1 VRWRLQSDAVSDQA
15 NPSAAFDA
23 VADLALA
30 LELVDLADEVTML
43 HYRAA
48 ELVVDRKADRTE
60 VTAADRGAEAAIGA
74 RLAEVRPGDAVFGE
88 EHGSAGAADARRR
101 WIIDPVDGTSNFVR
115 HVPVWATLLALEADG
130 ELVVGVASAPAMGR
144 RWWAARGLDAHTRDV
159 DGTVR
164 RIHVSSTASLSDAF
178 LSWVDGP
185 WDAHGMRDGLARL
198 RTACGRERGF
208 GDFWPH
214 LLVAEGAIDVA
225 CEPIVAVWDLAALQP
240 IVEEA
245 GGWFGTLQ
253 GVARHDGGSAVSTT
267 LTLRDQVLDTLRDRS

>member
-1 VRWRLQSDAVSDQA
+1 MSDQA
-15 NPSAAFDA
+15 TPEATFDA
-23 VADLALA
+23 AADLALA
-30 LELVDLADEVTML
+30 LELVDLADAVTMPL
-43 HYRAA
+43 YRAA
-48 ELVVDRKADRTE
+48 DLVVDRKADRTE
-60 VTAADRGAEAAIGA
+60 VTAADRGAEASVVA
-74 RLAEVRPGDAVFGE
+74 RLAVVRPGDAVVGE
-88 EHGSAGAADARRR
+88 EHGAAGAIDARRR

-144 RWWAARGLDAHTRDV
+144 RWWAARGLGAHTQEV
-159 DGTVR
+159 DGTIR
-164 RIHVSSTASLSDAF
+164 RIHVSGTTSLADAF

-185 WDAHGMRDGLARL
+185 WDAHAMRGGLARL
-198 RTACGRERGF
+198 RAACGRERGF
-208 GDFWPH
+208 GDFWAH

-253 GVARHDGGSAVSTT
+253 GIPRHDGGSAVSTT
-267 LTLRDQVLDTLRDRS
+267 PTLREEVLDALRDRS